1 MITTSDPDGYRLD
14 LQDALATGQAANIVY
29 AYARCLIHGSSL
41 DSDLKAQAETHI
53 PNALPQIKAELKK
66 WIETAQSLGERWD
79 DTDEIEEADHLLEGM
94 IELRTD
100 AEGLEKAIGEPIR
113 ELVNQFDRE
122 LLVHKELLETL
133 EGTNWY
139 TNYCES
145 IPLEISRQLWWLNL
159 TDEPK
164 PVGEL
169 FDAEFKD
176 MVARV
181 QYARKMF
188 PTVVGMLAA
197 DVSDKADFQVRK
209 LVWRSPDQLGEA
221 RFNLPPQTT
230 AEEEKELRPVQIF
243 FEKKPKAQVL
253 VQLGPYQEQT
263 DERGRIWV
271 TLEKLRPTWNGRLYV
286 GTPQI
291 EWILERDS

>member
-1 MITTSDPDGYRLD
+1 MITNPDPYGYRLD
-14 LQDALATGQAANIVY
+14 LQDALATSKAAKIVY

-41 DSDLKAQAETHI
+41 DSDLKAQAEGHI

-66 WIETAQSLGERWD
+66 WIEAARLLGERWD
-79 DTDEIEEADHLLEGM
+79 DADEIEEADHLLEGM

-133 EGTNWY
+133 VGTNWY

-145 IPLEISRQLWWLNL
+145 IPVEISQPLWWLNL

-188 PTVVGMLAA
+188 PSVVGMLAA
-197 DVSDKADFQVRK
+197 DVSDEADFQVRK

-221 RFNLPPQTT
+221 RFNLPPKTT
-230 AEEEKELRPVQIF
+230 AEEEKALRPVQIF
-243 FEKKPKAQVL
+243 FDKKPKAHVL

-286 GTPQI
+286 GTPQV

>member
-1 MITTSDPDGYRLD
+1 MITTPDPYGYRLD
-14 LQDALATGQAANIVY
+14 LQDALATGKAAKIVY

-243 FEKKPKAQVL
+243 FEKKPKAHVL